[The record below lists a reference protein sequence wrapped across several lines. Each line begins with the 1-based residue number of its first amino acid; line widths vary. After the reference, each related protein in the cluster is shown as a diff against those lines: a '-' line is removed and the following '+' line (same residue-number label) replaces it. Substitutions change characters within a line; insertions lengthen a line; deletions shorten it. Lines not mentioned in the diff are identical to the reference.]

1 MQILI
6 VGGSKGLGRFLAT
19 NLQGTEI
26 YAISRSKLVEGGVA
40 SVCIDVDPGK
50 KPDYTHVVIQEITEE
65 DCAVAGMLND
75 DWK

>member
-26 YAISRSKLVEGGVA
+26 YAISRSKLVEEGVA
-40 SVCIDVDPGK
+40 SVCIDVDPG
-50 KPDYTHVVIQEITEE
+50 
-65 DCAVAGMLND
+65 
-75 DWK
+75 